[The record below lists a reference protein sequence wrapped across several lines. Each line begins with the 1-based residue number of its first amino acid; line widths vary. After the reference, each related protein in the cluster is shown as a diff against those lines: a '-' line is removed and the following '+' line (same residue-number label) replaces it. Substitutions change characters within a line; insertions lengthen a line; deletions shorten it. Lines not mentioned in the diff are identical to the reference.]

1 MLENKLKEFEIIW
14 RKHALHKML
23 EREISREHVI
33 ETINKGKVIQ
43 EYFDDKPFPSVL
55 ILYIGRKKPLHVV
68 ISLDNDNKVC
78 YIITAY
84 IPDLIHFESDYITRK
99 RR

>member
-23 EREISREHVI
+23 EWEISREHVI

-43 EYFDDKPFPSVL
+43 EYFDDKPFSSVL
-55 ILYIGRKKPLHVV
+55 ILIFLVF
-68 ISLDNDNKVC
+68 NDTSAFSV
-78 YIITAY
+78 
-84 IPDLIHFESDYITRK
+84 FS
-99 RR
+99 